1 MGKNAV
7 DRTVGSAQRENVC
20 ACLSSL
26 ELPAMIN
33 LVQAHALTL
42 YVQAKACVMAKLE
55 NAFVTTRINTLV
67 LAASMKNVR
76 TTVLGMEL
84 VTLAQESATAMHA
97 TIAHRPGLAKIA
109 AHQHART
116 PAITMVSA
124 FLAHV
129 TVTKGS
135 PVRVAM

>member
-55 NAFVTTRINTLV
+55 NAFRTKNL
-67 LAASMKNVR
+67 LADNAKPNHPIC
-76 TTVLGMEL
+76 LEL
-84 VTLAQESATAMHA
+84 DELSSIRRQSKVQ
-97 TIAHRPGLAKIA
+97 R
-109 AHQHART
+109 
-116 PAITMVSA
+116 
-124 FLAHV
+124 
-129 TVTKGS
+129 
-135 PVRVAM
+135 